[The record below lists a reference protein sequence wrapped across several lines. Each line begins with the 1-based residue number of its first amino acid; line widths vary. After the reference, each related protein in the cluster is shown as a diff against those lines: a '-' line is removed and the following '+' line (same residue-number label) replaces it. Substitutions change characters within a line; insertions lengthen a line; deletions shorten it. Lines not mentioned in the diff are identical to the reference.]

1 LRWEGGNV
9 LREAFEREKNKRI
22 ERNLAYAERG
32 VKFVDIETAYIDEG
46 TEIGDGTEIGSCVT
60 IGDGSEIGAGCVI
73 GQNCVISGSRVHDG
87 AKAEQGSRIIDSI
100 IGAGTTVLMSVL
112 ISCVVGE
119 NSAVGPFAYLRPD
132 SDIGSNVR
140 VGDFV
145 EIKNSRIGDGTKVSH
160 LSYVGDSDL
169 GENINVGCGVVFV
182 NYDGM
187 EKHRSEVEDNAFIGC
202 NVNIVSPVKVGESAY
217 IAAGTTVTK
226 DVPAGSLSVGRSRT
240 KNILG
245 WVERRGLLRSSD

>member
-1 LRWEGGNV
+1 M
-9 LREAFEREKNKRI
+9 FDSEKENRI

-32 VKFVDIETAYIDEG
+32 VKFADIETAYIDEG
-46 TEIGDGTEIGSCVT
+46 TEIGAGAEIGACVT
-60 IGDGSEIGAGCVI
+60 IGGGSEIGAGCAV

-87 AKAEQGSRIIDSI
+87 AKVEQGSRIVDSV
-100 IGAGTTVLMSVL
+100 IGAGTTILMSVL

-119 NSAVGPFAYLRPD
+119 NSSVGPFAYLRPD

-145 EIKNSRIGDGTKVSH
+145 EIKNSQIGDGTKVSH
-160 LSYVGDSDL
+160 LTYVGDSEL

-182 NYDGM
+182 NYDGV
-187 EKHRSEVEDNAFIGC
+187 EKHRSSVEDGAFIGC
-202 NVNIVSPVKVGESAY
+202 NVNIVSPVNVGEGAY
-217 IAAGTTVTK
+217 IAAGTTVTT
-226 DVPAGSLSVGRSRT
+226 DVPAGSLAVGRAHV

-245 WVERRGLLRSSD
+245 WVKRRGLLKRSSRE